1 LPPIYTQIKIKINQ
15 IILEFTDKFLENTR
29 KIRIIIQNI
38 KTNLNKEEE
47 TNICEIIENVGT
59 NVSIKLRLERRGRR
73 EEDER
78 STQQV
83 QTRGGI
89 RGEGTN

>member
-59 NVSIKLRLERRGRR
+59 SVSIKLRLERRGRR

-78 STQQV
+78 SAQQV
-83 QTRGGI
+83 QPRGGI

>member
-29 KIRIIIQNI
+29 KIRTIIQNI
-38 KTNLNKEEE
+38 KINLNKEEE

-83 QTRGGI
+83 QPRGGI